1 MVLGTY
7 PMIKVGDIVYQ
18 KRRGGI
24 IQGTSD
30 VITSRLGLII
40 KEHREKGAIPQFY
53 VQFNQEN
60 PKLYYQHDLEKIR
73 FGKDKKS
80 ES

>member
-7 PMIKVGDIVYQ
+7 QMIKVGDIVYR

-30 VITSRLGLII
+30 VITNKLGLVI
-40 KEHREKGAIPQFY
+40 KELKEKGCVPQYY
-53 VQFNQEN
+53 VQFDQQY
-60 PKLYYQHDLEKIR
+60 PKWFYQHDLHKIKW
-73 FGKDKKS
+73 G
-80 ES
+80 ESNEND